1 MHTGPHSA
9 WWPPIGWP
17 VTPNGRWGVSD
28 NQREE
33 CVKLS
38 PSAATGASRASAGR
52 NRAINNSH
60 SVRHRTDDAVADEHS
75 QIRISDTATCGS
87 SFAARGVLPSGVPVY
102 LWGESRAMCLRLI
115 SRCS

>member
-1 MHTGPHSA
+1 MPDE
-9 WWPPIGWP
+9 
-17 VTPNGRWGVSD
+17 PNGRWGVSD
-28 NQREE
+28 NQREGMRQAVTL
-33 CVKLS
+33 CGNRGFTS
-38 PSAATGASRASAGR
+38 IRRR

-60 SVRHRTDDAVADEHS
+60 SVRHRTDDPVADEQS

-102 LWGESRAMCLRLI
+102 LCGESRAMCLRLI